1 MKTFITVLVLISST
15 AAFAWG
21 PTGHRVVG
29 EVATKYLDIG
39 ILGKLNRILKGQSL
53 ARVSTWPDE
62 IKSEPGTYQ
71 HTFNWHYTTWLTD
84 VHSHGAENENSST
97 GFLMTSVE
105 AQSAVLRNPN
115 ATDAEKEFA
124 LKFIVHLIGDAHMPL
139 HVGNG
144 SDQGGNYCKVT
155 YMGKAFNLHALWDEG
170 MIDFTNLSFTEMARF
185 VSQGRTAEE
194 FALARSGELVDW
206 VRESK
211 MIVPTLYPAQ
221 VTTSTQPLST
231 LTYCEKDAAAEVLP
245 KLSYE
250 YAYKFL
256 PVVETRLF
264 QAGVR
269 LAKVLNENLK

>member
-1 MKTFITVLVLISST
+1 MKTFIAALALMSSS
-15 AAFAWG
+15 AVFAWG
-21 PTGHRVVG
+21 ATGHRVVG
-29 EVATKYLDIG
+29 EVATRFLELETLVKVN
-39 ILGKLNRILKGQSL
+39 KILKGASL

-71 HTFNWHYTTWLTD
+71 HTFNWHYTTWQTD

-105 AQSAVLRNPN
+105 AQTAVLRNPN

-124 LKFIVHLIGDAHMPL
+124 LKFIVHLVGDAHMPL

-144 SDQGGNYCKVT
+144 SDQGGNFCKVT
-155 YMGKAFNLHALWDEG
+155 YMGKGYNLHALWDEG
-170 MIDFTNLSFTEMARF
+170 MLDFTNLSFTELARF
-185 VSQGRTAEE
+185 VVQGRSVEE
-194 FALARSGELVDW
+194 MKEAKSGELIDW

-221 VTTSTQPLST
+221 VTPSTEPMST
-231 LTYCEKDAAAEVLP
+231 LTYCSKDVPADQQP

-250 YAYKFL
+250 YAYKHL
-256 PVVETRLF
+256 PVIEKRLF
-264 QAGVR
+264 QGGVR
-269 LAKVLNENLK
+269 LAKLLNENLK

>member
-1 MKTFITVLVLISST
+1 MKTFIAALALMSSS
-15 AAFAWG
+15 AVFAWG
-21 PTGHRVVG
+21 ATGHRVVG
-29 EVATKYLDIG
+29 EVATKFLEVETI
-39 ILGKLNRILKGQSL
+39 GKLNRILKGQSL
-53 ARVSTWPDE
+53 ARISTWPDE
-62 IKSEPGTYQ
+62 IKSEPATYQ
-71 HTFNWHYTTWLTD
+71 HTFNWHYTTWQTD

-105 AQSAVLRNPN
+105 AQTAVLRNPN

-144 SDQGGNYCKVT
+144 TDQGGNYCKVT

-185 VSQGRTAEE
+185 VSQGRPLSEIKAAQT
-194 FALARSGELVDW
+194 GELFDW

-211 MIVPTLYPAQ
+211 NLVPTLYPAQ
-221 VTTSTQPLST
+221 VAASTQPIST
-231 LTYCEKDAAAEVLP
+231 LTYCEKDVPAELQP

-250 YAYKFL
+250 YAYKHL
-256 PVVETRLF
+256 PVIETRLF

>member
-1 MKTFITVLVLISST
+1 MKTFIAALALMSSS
-15 AAFAWG
+15 AVFAWG
-21 PTGHRVVG
+21 ATGHRVVG
-29 EVATKYLDIG
+29 EVATKFLEVETI
-39 ILGKLNRILKGQSL
+39 GKLNRILKGQSL
-53 ARVSTWPDE
+53 ARISTWPDE
-62 IKSEPGTYQ
+62 IKSEPATYQ
-71 HTFNWHYTTWLTD
+71 HTFNWHYTTWQTD

-105 AQSAVLRNPN
+105 AQTAVLRNPN
-115 ATDAEKEFA
+115 ATDSEKEFA

-144 SDQGGNYCKVT
+144 TDQGGNYCKVT

-170 MIDFTNLSFTEMARF
+170 MIDFTNLSFTELARF
-185 VSQGRTAEE
+185 VSQGRTLSEIKDAKNGV
-194 FALARSGELVDW
+194 LGDW

-211 MIVPTLYPAQ
+211 NLVPTLYPAQ
-221 VTTSTQPLST
+221 VATSTQPIST
-231 LTYCEKDAAAEVLP
+231 LTYCEKDAPAEIQP

-250 YAYKFL
+250 YAYKHL
-256 PVVETRLF
+256 PVIETRLF